1 MRAGSYGEEFMSD
14 QKMESFDAIVVGAG
28 FAGLYALHKLR
39 GMGMSVKVF
48 EAGDGVGG
56 TWYWN
61 RYPGARCDVE
71 SMEYSYSFDPELEQQ
86 WVWPDKY
93 SKQSDIL
100 KYANH
105 VADRFDLRRDIQFET
120 RIKSAVFEQDSNQW
134 VIETEHGEKATAQF
148 CIMAV
153 GNLSTPRVPDFK
165 GIGNFKGDWYHS
177 GLWPKEGVDFTGKR
191 VGIIGTGSTG
201 IQIIP
206 QVAPQAKHLTVFQ
219 RTANY
224 SLPARNGPL
233 AEEVRAAHKKK
244 YRELRE
250 QAYFTPFGIAGYP
263 PPSKGALED
272 DPKSREEKYS
282 QKWAEGGTIS
292 YLFAYNDLLLSAESN
307 ETASDFVRE
316 RIKEIVKDPETAA
329 KLLPNDHPI
338 GTKRICLDSGYYETY
353 NRDNV
358 SLVDVRSAPIEEI
371 TETGLRTTEDTFEL
385 DAIIFA
391 TGFDAMTGAILEM
404 DVRTSDGLA
413 MKDKWKDGPKTYLG
427 IMVSGFPNMFVITG
441 PGSPGVKSQMILS
454 IEQHTDWITDCIRN
468 MRDKNL
474 NRAEAA
480 PEAEEKWVEHVN
492 EVANSTLYPQAN
504 SWYVGA
510 NIPGKPRIFMP
521 YVGGVEAYKK
531 ICDDVTAKGYEGI
544 NLAP

>member
-1 MRAGSYGEEFMSD
+1 MSD
-14 QKMESFDAIVVGAG
+14 RKTESFDAVVVGAG
-28 FAGLYALHKLR
+28 FAGMYALHRLR
-39 GMGMSVKVF
+39 RMGMTVRVF

-71 SMEYSYSFDPELEQQ
+71 SMEYSYSFDPELEQE

-93 SKQSDIL
+93 SKQEDIL
-100 KYANH
+100 RYANH

-120 RIKSAVFEQDSNQW
+120 RIKSAIYDKASNRW
-134 VIETEHGEKATAQF
+134 TVATDKGDTVSAQF

-165 GIGNFKGDWYHS
+165 GIERFKGEWYHS

-191 VGIIGTGSTG
+191 VGIVGTGSTG

-206 QVAPQAKHLTVFQ
+206 QVAPQAKHLHVFQ

-233 AEEVRAAHKKK
+233 PEAVRAAHKKK

-263 PPSKGALED
+263 PPTKGAVEAD
-272 DPKSREEKYS
+272 AEERERAYA

-292 YLFAYNDLLLSAESN
+292 YLFAYNDLLTNAESN
-307 ETASDFVRE
+307 ETASEFVRE
-316 RIKEIVKDPETAA
+316 RIREIVKDPETAE
-329 KLLPNDHPI
+329 LLAPKDHPI

-358 SLVDVRSAPIEEI
+358 TLVDVRSAPIQEI
-371 TETGLRTTEDTFEL
+371 TETGLRTTAEEFEL

-413 MKDKWKDGPKTYLG
+413 MRDKWKDGPQTYLG
-427 IMVSGFPNMFVITG
+427 IMVSGFPNLFVITG

-454 IEQHTDWITDCIRN
+454 IEQHTDWITDCIAN
-468 MRDKNL
+468 MREKGL
-474 NRAEAA
+474 SRAEALPDA
-480 PEAEEKWVEHVN
+480 EAEWGRHVN
-492 EVANSTLYPQAN
+492 EVADSTLYPLAN

-510 NIPGKPRIFMP
+510 NIPGKPRVFMP

-531 ICDDVTAKGYEGI
+531 ICDEVAADGYKGI
-544 NLAP
+544 AMAP